1 MTLNLFLLRVES
13 FPRDAASL
21 VDASLVP
28 LHSVA
33 STVLVLD
40 GIRQAECEDDADQL
54 KKQKRITRADY
65 IARELSSRRFL
76 YFFSFLFSLRFLLWS
91 RGWKKPFLLDYILT
105 SLYKFLPQPRRYPER
120 LHPVHF
126 PYT

>member
-1 MTLNLFLLRVES
+1 MTLSLFLLRVES

-76 YFFSFLFSLRFLLWS
+76 YFFSLSDFCFGLEDGRNPSFSTIS
-91 RGWKKPFLLDYILT
+91 
-105 SLYKFLPQPRRYPER
+105 
-120 LHPVHF
+120 
-126 PYT
+126 